1 MAKKN
6 KKERKNRLKS
16 LILLLF
22 LTVVLLST
30 STYAWFTA
38 NRSLSISPI
47 NVQIAASS
55 GLQISTNASDWKTLI
70 SNDDIEAGYSGH
82 ANQLPEELAPVS
94 TVGTVASDR
103 MSFFSGL
110 VEGDADNGGAM
121 SLTASAC
128 PAEAAGNSGDYI
140 AFDIFLKVDDPTGG
154 DIYLTNGS
162 GVVSTAGQTD
172 KGLQNAARYGFAILG
187 NGASTLSAAQ
197 AQALTGGTTSIIV
210 EPNYDTHTNTGVSN
224 ASTYYNQS
232 TSAGSGQAALAYKG
246 VKAAITTPIILV
258 NTNPGGTADS
268 THFGDIGTLYRTN
281 TAYSAGATT
290 GYEAY
295 KGTTKEA
302 KLLNVFHLST
312 GITKIRVYM
321 WVEGQDVDCEN
332 AASGSFLTYTLG
344 FTLDDEE

>member
-1 MAKKN
+1 MVGYNAAQPTTSNVSITANDPNITITSGGKYSFWFNRKTYTLTLN
-6 KKERKNRLKS
+6 KGTGITAVNNGG
-16 LILLLF
+16 
-22 LTVVLLST
+22 T
-30 STYAWFTA
+30 STTSAKSYKWGAT
-38 NRSLSISPI
+38 
-47 NVQIAASS
+47 V
-55 GLQISTNASDWKTLI
+55 
-70 SNDDIEAGYSGH
+70 DIDATVNTDAGYEWVNWTTGTSTTVYSTTKATTVTIGTSNLSYK
-82 ANQLPEELAPVS
+82 ANAQDVGEP
-94 TVGTVASDR
+94 TVT
-103 MSFFSGL
+103 
-110 VEGDADNGGAM
+110 
-121 SLTASAC
+121 
-128 PAEAAGNSGDYI
+128 
-140 AFDIFLKVDDPTGG
+140 
-154 DIYLTNGS
+154 
-162 GVVSTAGQTD
+162 
-172 KGLQNAARYGFAILG
+172 
-187 NGASTLSAAQ
+187 
-197 AQALTGGTTSIIV
+197 LTGGTTSIIV

-224 ASTYYNQS
+224 ASTYYNQT

-281 TAYSAGATT
+281 TAYSAGAAT

-295 KGTTKEA
+295 KGATKEA